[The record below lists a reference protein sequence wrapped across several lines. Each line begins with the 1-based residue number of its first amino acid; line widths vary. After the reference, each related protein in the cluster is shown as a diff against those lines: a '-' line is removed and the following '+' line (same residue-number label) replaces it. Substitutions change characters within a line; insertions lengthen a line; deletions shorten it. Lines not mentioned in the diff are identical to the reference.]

1 MYNYWL
7 DKIFRR
13 EGEQKQQHTVYE
25 PETEEFKPTVVWLH
39 GANQTSLGFSY
50 LRRLC
55 DFENEYLVDYS
66 SNHRFFENLKQ
77 MVQDLNGRGPFF
89 FVGHSM
95 GGLYALH
102 LSQQLETVGGI
113 SISTPFRGSSAADW
127 AKYLVPNY
135 ALFKDIGRRSLP
147 VSAAECIQI
156 DIPWY
161 QIVSVNGNVPYVKT
175 PNDGVCTL
183 ASMTCRNDMKHIQV
197 PHNHYE
203 VMCSTI
209 VADIIKEKYS
219 EISRA
224 YQIHTNE

>member
-1 MYNYWL
+1 MYKYWL
-7 DKIFRR
+7 KKIFVK
-13 EGEQKQQHTVYE
+13 EDDQMQLNTVYE
-25 PETEEFKPTVVWLH
+25 LETEEFKPTVVWLH
-39 GANQTSLGFSY
+39 GANQTSLSFSY

-66 SNHRFFENLKQ
+66 SNTRFFENLSR
-77 MVQDLNGRGPFF
+77 MVQDLKGQGPFF

-135 ALFKDIGRRSLP
+135 ALFKDIGRKSLP
-147 VSAAECIQI
+147 VTEAECIHL

-161 QIVSVNGNVPYVKT
+161 QIVSVTGNVPYVKT

-183 ASMTCRNDMKHIQV
+183 ASMTCRTDIEHIQV

-209 VADIIKEKYS
+209 VADIIKEKYR
-219 EISRA
+219 EISRV
-224 YQIHTNE
+224 YQIHMNE